1 MLKQKIKEYK
11 KTIEMNWII
20 RKSYSNDCDEFLK
33 WQYNNPGIKTKN
45 AYEAKILRQAHV
57 LEKGMSL
64 RKPKSGFGV
73 KKALELLE
81 YIAEY
86 EDCGFSIK
94 ESQAVLNSLGVLCAY
109 VEFHE
114 NRGFSPNEVKTKLK
128 KYNDF
133 IPRTG
138 EKFGVVECDRETMRQ
153 HAQGNFQEFFC
164 SRHSVRQFSE
174 EPVTEDEIR
183 KAVSLA
189 MHAPSAC
196 NRQSVKAYFYRDE
209 ETNHKLSNLIAGNTG
224 FEKDAS
230 KYIVITSDI
239 SAFYEAFERN
249 QMYVDGG
256 IFALALAEA
265 FHYYGIAS
273 CILQNGESAEK
284 NAKFHDVCRNIPAN
298 EKIILF
304 LAIGHYPKQF
314 TYASSHRKK
323 LQDVLIIR

>member
-1 MLKQKIKEYK
+1 MIKDYK
-11 KTIEMNWII
+11 KIVAMNMAI
-20 RKSYSNDCDEFLK
+20 RSAYKDDCKEFLR
-33 WQYNNPGIKTKN
+33 WQYNNPNLKTKD

-64 RKPKSGFGV
+64 KRPKNGFGV

-81 YIAEY
+81 YIADY
-86 EDCGFSIK
+86 EENGYLIE
-94 ESQAVLNSLGVLCAY
+94 ESQAVINSIGVLNAY
-109 VEFHE
+109 VDFHKK
-114 NRGFSPNEVKTKLK
+114 RGFLPVAVVDELRKYRKYIPINE
-128 KYNDF
+128 
-133 IPRTG
+133 
-138 EKFGVVECDRETMRQ
+138 EEFGVIEADYKSMRQ
-153 HAQGNFQEFFC
+153 LAQGNFNDFFC

-174 EPVTEDEIR
+174 ESVTEDEIKR
-183 KAVSLA
+183 AVSLA

-196 NRQSVKAYFYRDE
+196 NRQSVRVYFYRDE
-209 ETNHKLSNLIAGNTG
+209 ETNQKLGDLIAGNTG

-230 KYIVITSDI
+230 KYIVLTSDI

-284 NAKFHDVCRNIPAN
+284 NMEFRKACKNIPNN

-323 LQDVLIIR
+323 LQDVLVVK

>member
-1 MLKQKIKEYK
+1 MLRQKIKDYK
-11 KTIEMNWII
+11 KIVAMNMAI
-20 RKSYSNDCDEFLK
+20 RTAYKDDCKEFLR
-33 WQYNNPGIKTKN
+33 WQYNNPNIKTKD

-64 RKPKSGFGV
+64 KRPKNGFGV

-81 YIAEY
+81 YITDY
-86 EDCGFSIK
+86 EGNGYLIE
-94 ESQAVLNSLGVLCAY
+94 ESQAVINSIGVLNAY
-109 VEFHE
+109 VDFHKK
-114 NRGFSPNEVKTKLK
+114 RGFLPVAVVDELRKYCKYIPVNE
-128 KYNDF
+128 
-133 IPRTG
+133 
-138 EKFGVVECDRETMRQ
+138 EEFGVIEADYENMRQ
-153 HAQGNFQEFFC
+153 LARGDFYDFFC

-174 EPVTEDEIR
+174 ELVTEDEIKR
-183 KAVSLA
+183 AVSLA

-196 NRQSVKAYFYRDE
+196 NRQSVKVYFYRDE
-209 ETNHKLSNLIAGNTG
+209 ETNQKLGDLIAGNTG

-230 KYIVITSDI
+230 KYIVLTSDI

-284 NAKFHDVCRNIPAN
+284 NMEFRKVCKNIPNN

-323 LQDVLIIR
+323 LQDVLAVK